1 MRGCLGKISFSIIRT
16 TPAWGAGY
24 HGRIETVETALIAIA
39 SMLWGT
45 AFMGSHQPADAE
57 TSAAQPSSRSA
68 AAWHLAL
75 VLFALGGAS
84 LSCAGICLR
93 ARFPTPD
100 PAAGEIAA
108 FLIRLICG
116 ALLAGAAAVTRRSG
130 RFALSPITATLVGEA
145 AVMLGSYLVER
156 HLVPLMASSSGSI
169 LVSLLVPILCCAGA
183 TFAAWRS
190 HAIVS
195 RTTENELDSLN
206 VLLSLPGADNL
217 SQREIDVTGHALA
230 GQTQKQIA
238 ALLGIAPA
246 TVATYRSRAYRKL
259 GVASKEELGARLQP
273 YADQGHDL
281 GADACAEVRHPS
293 AIDIQRNCGR
303 VFLLPPLLAYLAA
316 AMLLSAFHQ
325 PYRMTLVIGACL
337 LFAVFALARASKA
350 TSSAA
355 PDDSKRRT
363 VCQLLAVA
371 ATLGWTGFLISSA
384 NPFDRNAGE
393 QITLI
398 ALCTLG
404 ALMLADR
411 VLTLRQLAD
420 SERRSGTSRE
430 RYSERMRHILAGK
443 GFNTPSIDIVM
454 ESLKGAPVAAIAKR
468 QHLSPS
474 SVAALRS
481 HVYSALGV
489 SGITELNSYL
499 LQEIGV
505 KDNETTTG

>member
-1 MRGCLGKISFSIIRT
+1 
-16 TPAWGAGY
+16 
-24 HGRIETVETALIAIA
+24 
-39 SMLWGT
+39 MLWGT

-75 VLFALGGAS
+75 ILFALGGAS

-100 PAAGEIAA
+100 PATGEIAA
-108 FLIRLICG
+108 FPIRLICG

-145 AVMLGSYLVER
+145 TVMLGSYLVER

-195 RTTENELDSLN
+195 RTAENELDSFN

-217 SQREIDVTGHALA
+217 SQREIDVIGHTLA

-238 ALLGIAPA
+238 ALLGHRSGHHRHLS
-246 TVATYRSRAYRKL
+246 VARIPKTRCRL
-259 GVASKEELGARLQP
+259 QGGTGARLQP

-325 PYRMTLVIGACL
+325 PYRMALVIGACL

-355 PDDSKRRT
+355 PDDSK
-363 VCQLLAVA
+363 
-371 ATLGWTGFLISSA
+371 
-384 NPFDRNAGE
+384 
-393 QITLI
+393 
-398 ALCTLG
+398 
-404 ALMLADR
+404 
-411 VLTLRQLAD
+411 
-420 SERRSGTSRE
+420 
-430 RYSERMRHILAGK
+430 
-443 GFNTPSIDIVM
+443 
-454 ESLKGAPVAAIAKR
+454 
-468 QHLSPS
+468 
-474 SVAALRS
+474 
-481 HVYSALGV
+481 
-489 SGITELNSYL
+489 
-499 LQEIGV
+499 
-505 KDNETTTG
+505 